1 MRVKNLT
8 EKKLL
13 FDAQL
18 KSQQEETKE
27 ARENLGETNNEIQS
41 IVERKRNL
49 IKDLDKTIFNTRSKD
64 NARITVRQ

>member
-27 ARENLGETNNEIQS
+27 ARENLGEANNEIQS

-49 IKDLDKTIFNTRSKD
+49 IKDLDKTIFNTRCQ
-64 NARITVRQ
+64 RR